1 METFIRLADVVPE
14 FEADYNSM
22 TETEHTKYTLAIQQ
36 EELKA
41 MWRKAK
47 IAYEEYLSSGAVEA
61 KSASVKAKYKSTYS
75 TYLRC
80 MSNMAELHAK
90 LVKSDKDTEDMSARE
105 HNIHLPP
112 CDTDVFKGD
121 YLSWPTF
128 RDMFTAIYINN
139 KRLTPVEKL
148 FHLNQKTQGEAKE
161 IVSKCDVTNEGF
173 NTAWKNL
180 CDRFEN
186 KRILVNSQIKILF
199 NLESV
204 ESECGTSLKKLQR
217 NINNCLSALRC
228 HQIDV
233 SNWDAIVTYLC
244 STKLPE
250 STLALWEQTIENK
263 TEIAKWEDMDKFL
276 SNRFQTLET
285 ISDIKAVK
293 HPRFSKPQNSKNNET
308 QKRHGAY
315 QASVAKIL
323 CKFCKGNNHKLS
335 KCQKFLKITTAD
347 RIAFIKNNHGCLNC
361 LSSGHTVTRCTCSFN
376 CSVCH
381 QRHHTL
387 LHIQAFQPKA
397 TMNQRH
403 QTNVSDGLENI
414 ASTSAQAQARHDA
427 SKANK
432 GPTQNV
438 QSCFA
443 NTNIGILLGTA
454 RVNIYFNNT
463 NFSAR
468 ALIDSGSECS
478 FITERLKRR
487 INLPSRRIQAQVSG
501 INNTVSA
508 QVKEACFIQLRSPID
523 PLINIDTT
531 VLD

>member
-80 MSNMAELHAK
+80 MSNMAEFHAK

-173 NTAWKNL
+173 NTAWKKL

-186 KRILVNSQIKILF
+186 KLILVNSQIKILF

-204 ESECGTSLKKLQR
+204 E
-217 NINNCLSALRC
+217 
-228 HQIDV
+228 
-233 SNWDAIVTYLC
+233 
-244 STKLPE
+244 
-250 STLALWEQTIENK
+250 
-263 TEIAKWEDMDKFL
+263 
-276 SNRFQTLET
+276 
-285 ISDIKAVK
+285 
-293 HPRFSKPQNSKNNET
+293 
-308 QKRHGAY
+308 
-315 QASVAKIL
+315 
-323 CKFCKGNNHKLS
+323 
-335 KCQKFLKITTAD
+335 
-347 RIAFIKNNHGCLNC
+347 
-361 LSSGHTVTRCTCSFN
+361 
-376 CSVCH
+376 
-381 QRHHTL
+381 
-387 LHIQAFQPKA
+387 
-397 TMNQRH
+397 
-403 QTNVSDGLENI
+403 
-414 ASTSAQAQARHDA
+414 
-427 SKANK
+427 
-432 GPTQNV
+432 
-438 QSCFA
+438 
-443 NTNIGILLGTA
+443 
-454 RVNIYFNNT
+454 
-463 NFSAR
+463 
-468 ALIDSGSECS
+468 
-478 FITERLKRR
+478 
-487 INLPSRRIQAQVSG
+487 
-501 INNTVSA
+501 
-508 QVKEACFIQLRSPID
+508 
-523 PLINIDTT
+523 
-531 VLD
+531 